1 MTRPTSASIVRA
13 RSAKV
18 SAVIGSGRASS
29 VAAGVVI
36 GSSGDARRYS
46 LARIERA
53 EVVADEVLD
62 RERHVVPIE
71 RRQRV
76 VVEVAVD
83 LLVGR
88 QRAVVLALALL
99 AALLGLAVAAGA
111 RHVGRVAGPAE
122 PVERREHARQVAAE
136 VGWAV
141 RVRRSPRGAAGAR
154 PGPERLGVGA
164 TATDRSLPL
173 PL

>member
-18 SAVIGSGRASS
+18 SAVVGSGRASS

-36 GSSGDARRYS
+36 GSSGDTRRSS

-99 AALLGLAVAAGA
+99 AALLGLAVAARA
-111 RHVGRVAGPAE
+111 RDVGRVAGPAK
-122 PVERREHARQVAAE
+122 PVERCEDAREVPTE
-136 VGWAV
+136 VGRAVGIRWAP
-141 RVRRSPRGAAGAR
+141 RSAAGAR
-154 PGPERLGVGA
+154 PGSE
-164 TATDRSLPL
+164 
-173 PL
+173 